1 VARRDCSGA
10 TAGFLGFSRRFEI
23 RALTL
28 QENSTVQRRSRFA
41 RLVIGPLAA
50 ALAAVL
56 VSALS
61 VSACSN
67 QGEGERCDI
76 RGDNAGNDECQD
88 GLTCRLV
95 TTTNAAEQ
103 SYRCCPLDQT
113 APTVAECK
121 IAQNT
126 VPTPEAGLPTT
137 TDAGGDA
144 APVEA
149 STDAN
154 VTDASDASTTT
165 DAPVSDAGDSG
176 G

>member
-1 VARRDCSGA
+1 M
-10 TAGFLGFSRRFEI
+10 
-23 RALTL
+23 
-28 QENSTVQRRSRFA
+28 QRRSRFA

-50 ALAAVL
+50 ALL
-56 VSALS
+56 FALS
-61 VSACSN
+61 ASACSN
-67 QGEGERCDI
+67 QGEGERCDV

-95 TTTNAAEQ
+95 TTTNAAAQ

-121 IAQNT
+121 IVQNT
-126 VPTPEAGLPTT
+126 VPIPEAGLPTT

-144 APVEA
+144 APVEG

-154 VTDASDASTTT
+154 ATDANDANDANATT
-165 DAPVSDAGDSG
+165 DALVSDAGDG
-176 G
+176 GG